1 VAVATRQSYVPLK
14 AVPLAEL
21 VEFRRGLTYKK
32 SDEVALSSNAVLR
45 ANNIDLGTG
54 SLDLADV
61 RFISDEVSVPVS
73 KKITADSL
81 LICTASGSRSHL
93 GKVAYIED
101 DLDYAFG
108 GFMGLIVPG
117 PQVLGKFLY
126 YFTRSNMYSSFIDSL
141 SAGANIN
148 NLRFSDLGQLRVPVP
163 RLDEQ
168 KRIVAVLDQ
177 AFAALDRARAHA
189 EANLADAGHLFDAW
203 LTAVFHDHPSSWRTE
218 KLRSLC
224 HQITVGHVGPMAER
238 YVESGMPFLRSQN
251 IRPFE
256 INLVDVKFIDDGFH
270 NELKKSAL
278 VPGDVAIVRTGYPGT
293 AAVIPQNLPIANC
306 ADLVIARPKDVISPE
321 FLVMFLNSS
330 FGKSMVA
337 GKAVGAAQKHFNV
350 GAAKEVD
357 FSFPPIAEQERLVAQ
372 SKWMRSRTDQLESTY
387 QAKLAALATFRQ
399 SLLQKAFSGNL
410 MPD

>member
-1 VAVATRQSYVPLK
+1 MSVAVATRQSYVPLK

-21 VEFRRGLTYKK
+21 AEFRRGLTYKK

-189 EANLADAGHLFDAW
+189 EANLVDANELLRSVQITAAANHKDWITAEISTIIKVRSGDFLPSKAMAASGTIPVFGGNGQTGLHDKANLSGRNILIGRVGAKCGNVRVVDGPIW
-203 LTAVFHDHPSSWRTE
+203 LTDNAFHVSKFYRDFDLDFLALILSGADLRRTANQAAQPAISGATIGPVE
-218 KLRSLC
+218 VRFPESVEEQKLYVRRVMSIEVKSL
-224 HQITVGHVGPMAER
+224 
-238 YVESGMPFLRSQN
+238 
-251 IRPFE
+251 
-256 INLVDVKFIDDGFH
+256 
-270 NELKKSAL
+270 ELLNAYEQKVSA
-278 VPGDVAIVRTGYPGT
+278 
-293 AAVIPQNLPIANC
+293 IAN
-306 ADLVIARPKDVISPE
+306 L
-321 FLVMFLNSS
+321 
-330 FGKSMVA
+330 
-337 GKAVGAAQKHFNV
+337 
-350 GAAKEVD
+350 
-357 FSFPPIAEQERLVAQ
+357 
-372 SKWMRSRTDQLESTY
+372 
-387 QAKLAALATFRQ
+387 RQ
-399 SLLQKAFSGNL
+399 SLLQKAFSGEL
-410 MPD
+410 A